1 MSMNLTIAFIVAIA
15 GYLIGS
21 IAFTRVLGYW
31 LAPGELKGG
40 TTAISWGEEKGFVAE
55 NISATTLAQRRGPRF
70 GCLAASLDILKAVIP
85 VLLLRILYPD
95 QLYAVVAATTILIG
109 HNYPLY
115 YRFKG
120 GRGTSVVIGSLL
132 VLAPLSLP
140 VTIIAGNLIGLF
152 VFKDVL
158 LAHHAGWFLLLP
170 VWFALTGRWDLFI
183 YSLIVNIVRWSA
195 SIDEIKTYL
204 AYRRSGELQT
214 REFHEAIEKTHIGY
228 FHRFLRRRGWLKYPY
243 MEQSA

>member
-115 YRFKG
+115 YRLRVDG
-120 GRGTSVVIGSLL
+120 
-132 VLAPLSLP
+132 
-140 VTIIAGNLIGLF
+140 
-152 VFKDVL
+152 
-158 LAHHAGWFLLLP
+158 
-170 VWFALTGRWDLFI
+170 
-183 YSLIVNIVRWSA
+183 VR
-195 SIDEIKTYL
+195 
-204 AYRRSGELQT
+204 
-214 REFHEAIEKTHIGY
+214 
-228 FHRFLRRRGWLKYPY
+228 
-243 MEQSA
+243 QS